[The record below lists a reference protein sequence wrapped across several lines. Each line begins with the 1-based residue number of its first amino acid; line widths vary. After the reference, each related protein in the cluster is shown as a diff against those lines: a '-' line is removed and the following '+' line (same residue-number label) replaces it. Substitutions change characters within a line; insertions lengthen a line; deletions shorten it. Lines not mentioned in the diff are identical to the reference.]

1 MAKAKSMTK
10 TATAKTVS
18 RKKATAKPAKARKK
32 AVEALDGDNHHE
44 PGSTSLVIV
53 ESPAKAKTIAGYL
66 GDGYVVE
73 SSMPAGNAGTQLP
86 GSLRMGNVRVA
97 AAFSGNS
104 LIYRMDDVNYVSDP
118 SQGFIADPASMLGN
132 EMATWLDRSR
142 TFKSV
147 TQPGSTQSSQYV
159 LEATVIELYGDFRPG
174 KQPAAVVKVQFVLLN
189 YSGTLPSVVYEGT
202 IGQREPL
209 ERASPD
215 ILVRGYGTALSEIL
229 SQFVSELGARK
240 IQLKAGR

>member
-1 MAKAKSMTK
+1 MSARHFVLSVGAALVLAGCSIG
-10 TATAKTVS
+10 
-18 RKKATAKPAKARKK
+18 KP
-32 AVEALDGDNHHE
+32 V
-44 PGSTSLVIV
+44 PQT
-53 ESPAKAKTIAGYL
+53 TT
-66 GDGYVVE
+66 YVVE

-86 GSLRMGNVRVA
+86 GPLRMGNVRVA

-118 SQGFIADPASMLGN
+118 NQAFIADPASILGN

-142 TFKSV
+142 AFKSV
-147 TQPGSTQSSQYV
+147 TQPGSTQSARYV

-174 KQPAAVVKVQFVLLN
+174 KQPAAVVKVQFVLLD

-202 IGQREPL
+202 IGRREPL

-215 ILVRGYGTALSEIL
+215 ILVRGYGTALSDIL
-229 SQFVSELGARK
+229 SQFVSGLSARK
-240 IQLKAGR
+240 SRLKKRN

>member
-1 MAKAKSMTK
+1 
-10 TATAKTVS
+10 
-18 RKKATAKPAKARKK
+18 
-32 AVEALDGDNHHE
+32 
-44 PGSTSLVIV
+44 
-53 ESPAKAKTIAGYL
+53 
-66 GDGYVVE
+66 
-73 SSMPAGNAGTQLP
+73 MPAGNVGARLP
-86 GSLRMGNVRVA
+86 ASLRMGNVRVA

-118 SQGFIADPASMLGN
+118 NQAFIADPAAMLGN

-142 TFKSV
+142 AFKSV
-147 TQPGSTQSSQYV
+147 TQPGSTQPAQYV

-174 KQPAAVVKVQFVLLN
+174 KQPAAMVKIQFVLLD
-189 YSGTLPSVVYEGT
+189 YTGTLPRVVYEGT
-202 IGQREPL
+202 ISRREPL

-240 IQLKAGR
+240 IRLKAERAGSPVASEAAEFFLNLRALASFEASRILRRQFRLSHAAISSFSMAA

>member
-1 MAKAKSMTK
+1 MSARHFFLS
-10 TATAKTVS
+10 VS
-18 RKKATAKPAKARKK
+18 AALVLAGCSIGKP
-32 AVEALDGDNHHE
+32 VPQTTTN
-44 PGSTSLVIV
+44 
-53 ESPAKAKTIAGYL
+53 
-66 GDGYVVE
+66 VVE
-73 SSMPAGNAGTQLP
+73 LSMPAGNAVTRLP
-86 GSLRMGNVRVA
+86 GPLRIGNVRVA

-118 SQGFIADPASMLGN
+118 NQAFIADPASMLGN

-142 TFKSV
+142 AFKSV
-147 TQPGSTQSSQYV
+147 TQPGSTQSAQYV
-159 LEATVIELYGDFRPG
+159 LEATVIELYGDFRSG

-202 IGQREPL
+202 IGRREPL
-209 ERASPD
+209 ERVSPD

-240 IQLKAGR
+240 IRLKAGRVGGGCTPTACEISCRCRAIVTLL